1 MLLTLLNFII
11 LTQLITAIY
20 SFINIK
26 DTVYD
31 NESGDH
37 ASKLSFTVLIYTSI
51 LMVIINA
58 FYLWDIVTE
67 KRIILGLAV
76 LAIINSIFIFID
88 YYYLNVQMKSPPDY
102 NNSLNNLNN
111 NSENT
116 NKSSKELNLI
126 VGSITVVLTS
136 IILAFYVSFYFYS
149 NVIIKRVLQPIIVD
163 KPLKKI
169 KKK

>member
-1 MLLTLLNFII
+1 
-11 LTQLITAIY
+11 
-20 SFINIK
+20 
-26 DTVYD
+26 
-31 NESGDH
+31 
-37 ASKLSFTVLIYTSI
+37 
-51 LMVIINA
+51 MVIINA

-67 KRIILGLAV
+67 KRIILGLAF

-88 YYYLNVQMKSPPDY
+88 YYYLNVQMKSPPNY
-102 NNSLNNLNN
+102 NTSLNNLNS

-149 NVIIKRVLQPIIVD
+149 RVIIKKVLQPIIVD

-169 KKK
+169 KRK